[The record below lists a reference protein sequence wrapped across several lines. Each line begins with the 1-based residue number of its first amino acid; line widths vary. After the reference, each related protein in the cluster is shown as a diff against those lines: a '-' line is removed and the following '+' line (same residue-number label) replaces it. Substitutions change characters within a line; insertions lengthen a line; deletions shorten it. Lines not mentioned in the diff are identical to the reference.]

1 MTIGSIRVEE
11 RDRRALLLLGLAVI
25 AALIIR
31 YGVYGESGPAVV
43 AAPDAAAVAEK
54 RLQNTRRIAAG
65 VPAREEA
72 LKEAGR
78 VLAESEKG
86 LIQGAT
92 GAQAQA
98 RMLQTVRALGKTEGI
113 DVRGAEIGEVKAFGE
128 DYGTVLLA
136 VSFEC
141 RIEQL
146 VNFLAALSREPVA
159 ISTND
164 IRINLANPKEKTVNV
179 RLGLAGLVSK
189 QLAPVK
195 KGASSF

>member
-1 MTIGSIRVEE
+1 MTIGSIRIEE
-11 RDRRALLLLGLAVI
+11 RDRRALLLLGLAAI

-31 YGVYGESGPAVV
+31 YGVYGESAPAMV
-43 AAPDAAAVAEK
+43 AAPDSAAVAEK
-54 RLQNTRRIAAG
+54 RLQNMRRIAAG